1 MLMNQE
7 KCNVKQILVFAGT
20 SEGHM
25 VIDALA
31 KMPVNVYVSVA
42 TEYGRTSFE
51 HGSKAKVISGRMN
64 AEAIRHFMIE
74 KEIDIVI
81 DATHPFAQA
90 ATANI
95 KAACEGLP
103 TEYIRCLRDSE
114 ELDINLQKTKVIS
127 VASVGE
133 AVEYLSETEGN
144 IFISTGS
151 KELSAYTKLKDYRER
166 CYARVLPV
174 WESLE
179 ESIRLG
185 FEGRNLI
192 AMQGPFSRE
201 LNIAMLRHVKASYFV
216 TKESGKA
223 GGFQEKLQAAS
234 ETQAVLVVIKRPA
247 EQGLSVEE
255 VIRKLR

>member
-1 MLMNQE
+1 MNQE
-7 KCNVKQILVFAGT
+7 KYHIKQVLVFAGT
-20 SEGHM
+20 SEGHR

-42 TEYGRTSFE
+42 TEYGRASFE
-51 HGSKAKVISGRMN
+51 HGSRAKVVSGRMN

-95 KAACEGLP
+95 KKACDGLSA
-103 TEYIRCLRDSE
+103 EYIRCLRDSV
-114 ELDINLQKTKVIS
+114 ELDTNQEKTKVIS
-127 VASVGE
+127 VVSVEE
-133 AVEYLSETEGN
+133 AVEYLSKTEGN

-151 KELSAYTKLKDYRER
+151 KELAAYTKLKDYRER

-201 LNIAMLRHVKASYFV
+201 LNTAMLRYVKADYFV

-223 GGFQEKLQAAS
+223 GGFQEKLQAAQD
-234 ETQAVLVVIKRPA
+234 TQAVLVVIKRPV
-247 EQGLSVEE
+247 ERGMSVEE